1 MLRLVL
7 IGLAAGVLSAL
18 FGVGG
23 GLLIVPLLIL
33 AASFTPREA
42 TATSLGAIGLTA
54 LAGAVL
60 YALRGEVDVAY
71 AALIG
76 LPAVVG
82 ALGGTALQQR
92 VSNRVLTAAFAAFVA
107 GIGIWF
113 LVV

>member
-1 MLRLVL
+1 VLRLVL

-42 TATSLGAIGLTA
+42 TAISLGAIGLTA
-54 LAGAVL
+54 LAGAAL

-71 AALIG
+71 AALVG

-92 VSNRVLTAAFAAFVA
+92 VSNRALTAAFAALVA

-113 LVV
+113 LVA